1 MTSRA
6 DNSPAEPIKIRMRY
20 VAFCDVL
27 GFSNAVQNLFEETL
41 SVYAEFMRLM
51 RDWPMPEKAEV
62 SIYSDSILIVADD
75 LPSILHAVKNL
86 WFATLTHDWMIRGGI
101 AYGRYWE
108 KRENGHLFVVS
119 DALVRAVKLE
129 GSVSYPAVA
138 FSPEVELPLNL
149 WVARFQHGPFVA
161 PVLHFNGLSL
171 VNPFNPYWFASAGMR
186 ASQLLVQFPEH
197 EEKYNWFLALTEAVR
212 RNDTLV
218 PEPVLA
224 ELLKLGVLAPGVKK
238 LMPWLNQAPTGP

>member
-1 MTSRA
+1 MT
-6 DNSPAEPIKIRMRY
+6 PCAEDSTENPTNIRMRY

-27 GFSNAVQNLFEETL
+27 GFSNAVQDRFEETV
-41 SVYAEFMRLM
+41 SVYVDFMKRM

-75 LPSILHAVKNL
+75 LQAILHAVKNL
-86 WFATLTHDWMIRGGI
+86 WFATLTQDWMIRGGI

-129 GSVSYPAVA
+129 SFVSYPAVA
-138 FSPEVELPLNL
+138 FSPEVELTLNL
-149 WVARFQHGPFVA
+149 WVARFQHGPLA
-161 PVLHFNGLSL
+161 SPVLHFDDLSF
-171 VNPFNPYWFASAGMR
+171 VNPFNAYWFASAGMR
-186 ASQLLVQFPEH
+186 VAQLLARFPEH
-197 EEKYNWFLALTEAVR
+197 EKKYNWFLALTEAVQ
-212 RNDTLV
+212 RNDALI

-224 ELLKLGVLAPGVKK
+224 ELLKLGILAPND
-238 LMPWLNQAPTGP
+238 PNAPTNETLSGV

>member
-1 MTSRA
+1 MTPRTG
-6 DNSPAEPIKIRMRY
+6 DSPEDPIDIRMRY

-27 GFSNAVQNLFEETL
+27 GFSNAVQDRFDETI
-41 SVYAEFMRLM
+41 SIYAEFMKLM
-51 RDWPMPEKAEV
+51 RSLPMPEKAEV

-75 LPSILHAVKNL
+75 LPSILHAVK
-86 WFATLTHDWMIRGGI
+86 TLLFVILMQDWMIRGGI

-129 GSVSYPAVA
+129 KSVSHPAVA
-138 FSPEVELPLNL
+138 FSPEVELALNL
-149 WVARFQHGPFVA
+149 WVARFQHGALDA
-161 PVLHFNGLSL
+161 PVLHFNGLSF

-186 ASQLLVQFPEH
+186 ASQLLARFPEH
-197 EEKYNWFLALTEAVR
+197 EKKYKWFLALTEAVQR
-212 RNDTLV
+212 DDTLI

-224 ELLKLGVLAPGVKK
+224 ELLKLGVLAPIEPNATTNETPSEV
-238 LMPWLNQAPTGP
+238 